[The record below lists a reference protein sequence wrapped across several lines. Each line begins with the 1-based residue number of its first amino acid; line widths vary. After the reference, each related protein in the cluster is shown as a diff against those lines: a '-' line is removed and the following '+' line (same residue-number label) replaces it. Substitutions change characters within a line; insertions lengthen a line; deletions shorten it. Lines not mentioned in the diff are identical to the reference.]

1 MITEHWQY
9 DSIKVNIYNDLSSYC
24 VGTWFGVNMYWDVWA
39 SVLDS
44 ARFHV
49 EIASRTNKF
58 NFSKLDI
65 SLRLRIL
72 NTYQLEMDIIG
83 EYRHDLGGKR
93 IPVCDIFMKSL

>member
-1 MITEHWQY
+1 MCEPQW
-9 DSIKVNIYNDLSSYC
+9 
-24 VGTWFGVNMYWDVWA
+24 
-39 SVLDS
+39 
-44 ARFHV
+44 FHV

-93 IPVCDIFMKSL
+93 NELTAARHDLGGKRNKLAATNKSGENEVEFLLLFYLGIEIPHAGHWTT